1 MKKGDGKMGDSWQS
15 APQEIKDFV
24 HNLNRNIKGIL
35 NGNYIGLYLHGSLAM
50 GGFNPKSSDID
61 ILVITKES
69 IGSEVK
75 RELIRLFLLVS
86 NSPYPIEISFISK
99 NQLRQWQHPCPFEL
113 HYSEFW
119 RERYTKELLN
129 GTSHLVNGDVRT
141 DADLAAHI
149 TIINSR
155 GICIEGSPIGK
166 VFPLV
171 PRSDYL
177 TSILADY
184 QECLVRLEED
194 PIYCSLNFIRVYWYL
209 KEGVISSKQEA
220 GIWAIKEM
228 PKEIGATIKKV
239 LSCYSDTKD
248 ICTFDQGELTRLREY
263 IEELMQAIR

>member
-1 MKKGDGKMGDSWQS
+1 MEDSWHS

-24 HNLNRNIKGIL
+24 HNHNRNIKGIL
-35 NGNYIGLYLHGSLAM
+35 NGNYAGLYLHGSLAM

-61 ILVITKES
+61 ILVITEES
-69 IGSEVK
+69 MGSEVK
-75 RELIRLFLLVS
+75 RELIRLFLRDS
-86 NSPYPIEISFISK
+86 NSPYPIEVSFICK
-99 NQLRQWQHPCPFEL
+99 DQLRQWQYPCPFDF

-119 RERYTKELLN
+119 RERYTEELLN
-129 GTSHLVNGDVRT
+129 GTAGLLNSNPRT

-149 TIINSR
+149 TIIHSR
-155 GICIEGSPIGK
+155 GICIEGASIGE

-177 TSILADY
+177 SSILADY
-184 QECLVRLEED
+184 QECLLGLEKD
-194 PIYCSLNFIRVYWYL
+194 PIYCSLNLIRVYWYA

-228 PKEIGATIKKV
+228 PKEIGITIKKV

-248 ICTFDQGELTRLREY
+248 ICRFDQSELARLREY

>member
-99 NQLRQWQHPCPFEL
+99 NQLRHWQHPCPFEL

-155 GICIEGSPIGK
+155 GICIEGSPIGE

-177 TSILADY
+177 SSIVADY

-194 PIYCSLNFIRVYWYL
+194 PIYCSLNLIRVYWYV
-209 KEGVISSKQEA
+209 KEGVISSKKEA

-228 PKEIGATIKKV
+228 PKEIGVTIKKV
-239 LSCYSDTKD
+239 LSHYSDTKD
-248 ICTFDQGELTRLREY
+248 ICTIDQGEMARLRAY
-263 IEELMQAIR
+263 VEELMQAIR